1 MKIGERIDLFVEK
14 AKVSWGR
21 FPVAF
26 ANAADEYVVIELK
39 DVPQAVQD
47 AAAKNCEGSTIKE
60 AHVETAE
67 DGTKTYKLILVDAD
81 QQETILLFNEKGE
94 PVKEEAAQ

>member
-1 MKIGERIDLFVEK
+1 MKKIFV
-14 AKVSWGR
+14 ALALIMGLGTS
-21 FPVAF
+21 VAF

-81 QQETILLFNEKGE
+81 QQETILLFDEKGE
-94 PVKEEAAQ
+94 PAKEEAAQ